1 MTTVEGRLSRLE
13 GVYEHLAT
21 KADIEAL
28 RGDFEKAAE
37 SLRGDFEKAA
47 ESLRGDFEKAI
58 ESMRGDIGR
67 AEARMLRW
75 AMGTIIA
82 GAAVLIGIDRLA
94 G

>member
-1 MTTVEGRLSRLE
+1 MATVEERLSRLE

-28 RGDFEKAAE
+28 RGDFERAIEA
-37 SLRGDFEKAA
+37 LRGDI
-47 ESLRGDFEKAI
+47 S
-58 ESMRGDIGR
+58 R

-75 AMGTIIA
+75 TMGTIIA
-82 GAAVLIGIDRLA
+82 AAAVFIGIDRFA

>member
-1 MTTVEGRLSRLE
+1 MTTVEERLSRLE

-37 SLRGDFEKAA
+37 SLRGDFEKAV
-47 ESLRGDFEKAI
+47 